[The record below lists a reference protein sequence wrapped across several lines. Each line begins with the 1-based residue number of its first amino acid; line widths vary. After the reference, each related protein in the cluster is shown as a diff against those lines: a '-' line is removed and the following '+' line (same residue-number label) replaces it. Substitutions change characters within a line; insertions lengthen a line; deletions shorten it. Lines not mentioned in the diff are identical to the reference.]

1 MDLSEMREELF
12 KQDENNKN
20 VILKIIYGK
29 QIKYPNRSY

>member
-20 VILKIIYGK
+20 VILKNDLK
-29 QIKYPNRSY
+29 TKPNKSIEK